1 VTESAALKPTARK
14 RPHDGER
21 LRRRASLLLC
31 YAALAGIAL
40 AWLLPVAYSIATSFK
55 SATEIAYSAFT
66 LLPAHWV
73 TENYVTLVEGSSSYP
88 VFQWFVNSLVI
99 STSHAALTVIVVALA
114 GYGYTRM
121 RFPGRDALFLTL
133 LAISLFPSVVNLI
146 PSYKIVQSLGWVNS
160 PLSMIIP
167 GLAGV
172 ANIFLVRS
180 FMAGVPREL
189 DEAARVD
196 GAGDFRIFAQ
206 IILPSIRPILIVV
219 FLFSF
224 TGAWNDFLWPTIVF
238 NDIERMPITAGLLLL
253 QNMFGDYSKLGQLMA
268 SAVLAMIPTTV
279 LFLAAQRYFIS
290 SLNLTAGMKG

>member
-1 VTESAALKPTARK
+1 VTETSSAATRPRAHPDRAR
-14 RPHDGER
+14 RVG
-21 LRRRASLLLC
+21 LLLC
-31 YAALAGIAL
+31 YAALAAL
-40 AWLLPVAYSIATSFK
+40 AAVWLLPVAYSFATSFK
-55 SATEIAYSAFT
+55 SPTEIANSGFS

-73 TENYVTLVEGSSSYP
+73 AENYVSLVEGAASYP
-88 VFQWFVNSLVI
+88 VFQWFLNSLVI
-99 STSHAALTVIVVALA
+99 STSHAALTVVVVAMA

-121 RFPGRDALFLTL
+121 RFRGRDALFLTL

-146 PSYKIVQSLGWVNS
+146 PSYKIVQTLGWVNS
-160 PLSMIIP
+160 PLAMIVP

-196 GAGDFRIFAQ
+196 GAGDWRIFAQ
-206 IILPSIRPILIVV
+206 IILPTIKPILIVV

-238 NDIERMPITAGLLLL
+238 NDIEKMPITAGLLLL
-253 QNMFGDYSKLGQLMA
+253 QNMFGDYSRLGQLMA
-268 SAVLAMIPTTV
+268 SAALAMIPTTV
-279 LFLAAQRYFIS
+279 LFLAAQRYFIGSLHLS
-290 SLNLTAGMKG
+290 SGMKG

>member
-1 VTESAALKPTARK
+1 MQATPEVRAHPSRVEQAP
-14 RPHDGER
+14 
-21 LRRRASLLLC
+21 RRIGPLPS
-31 YAALAGIAL
+31 YAALAAL
-40 AWLLPVAYSIATSFK
+40 TAIWLLPVAYAFATSFK
-55 SATEIAYSAFT
+55 SPTETAYSGFS

-73 TENYVTLVEGSSSYP
+73 AENYVTLFQGSASYP
-88 VFQWFVNSLVI
+88 VFQWFANSLVI
-99 STSHAALTVIVVALA
+99 STSHAALTVVIVALA

-121 RFPGRDALFLTL
+121 RFRGRDALFLTL
-133 LAISLFPSVVNLI
+133 LAISLFPTVVNLI
-146 PSYKIVQSLGWVNS
+146 PSFKVVQTLGWVNS
-160 PLSMIIP
+160 PLAMIVP

-196 GAGDFRIFAQ
+196 GAGDFRIFTQ

-238 NDIERMPITAGLLLL
+238 NDIEKMPITAGLLLL
-253 QNMFGDYSKLGQLMA
+253 QNMFGGYSAFGQLMA
-268 SAVLAMIPTTV
+268 SAVLAMIPTTA
-279 LFLAAQRYFIS
+279 LFLVAQRYFIS
-290 SLNLTAGMKG
+290 SLQLSSGIKG

>member
-1 VTESAALKPTARK
+1 MAESTTVP
-14 RPHDGER
+14 PGDGGR
-21 LRRRASLLLC
+21 LRRRTSLIIC
-31 YAALAGIAL
+31 YVALATLAL
-40 AWLLPVAYSIATSFK
+40 VWLLPIAYSIATSFK
-55 SATEIAYSAFT
+55 SATEIAYSGFS

-73 TENYVTLVEGSSSYP
+73 AENYVTLVEGASSYP
-88 VFQWFVNSLVI
+88 VLQWFVNSLVI
-99 STSHAALTVIVVALA
+99 STSHAALTVVVVALA

-133 LAISLFPSVVNLI
+133 LGISLFPSVVNLI
-146 PSYKIVQSLGWVNS
+146 PSYKIVQTLGWVNS
-160 PLSMIIP
+160 PLAMIIP

-172 ANIFLVRS
+172 ANVFLVRS

-206 IILPSIRPILIVV
+206 VILPSIRPVLIVV

-224 TGAWNDFLWPTIVF
+224 TGSWNDFLWPTIVF

-279 LFLAAQRYFIS
+279 LFLAAQRYFLS
-290 SLNLTAGMKG
+290 SLNLNAGLKG